1 MERIVINGGKKL
13 HGKIRVSGAKNAALP
28 ILFATILAEDAC
40 IIENL
45 PEISD
50 VTDSLEILR
59 AMGASV
65 TMLDRTTVKIDTTN
79 IVCGSAPY
87 DLAAAMRGSYYVLG
101 AEISRFGKAR
111 SAVPGGCDFGLRP
124 IDQHIKGFAALGARV
139 ATENGYV
146 VCDCDGRPKGANVY
160 LDIESVGATINI
172 MLAACKAEGMTI
184 IDNAA
189 REPHI
194 VDLANFLN
202 ACGAD
207 ISGAGT
213 DVIKV
218 KGVNRL
224 HGVTYAIIPDMIE
237 AGTYMI
243 AAAATKSH
251 VEITNVIPKHLESVT
266 AKLIEMGVDVVE
278 NDESVVVDGD
288 CEMTAARV
296 KTMPYPGFPTDMNP
310 QICTLMCLAQG
321 TSYVAEGVFDN
332 RFRYAAE
339 LAKMGASVKVE
350 GKLAV
355 VEGVEALRG
364 ACVRAVDLRAG
375 AAMVIAGLAAEGTT
389 YIEDIRHIERGYE
402 DLVGKLAS
410 VGADICRETVADEV
424 VLKAN

>member
-1 MERIVINGGKKL
+1 MERIVINGGRKL
-13 HGKIRVSGAKNAALP
+13 GGKIRVSGAKNAALP
-28 ILFATILAEDAC
+28 ILFATIIAEDTC

-59 AMGASV
+59 AMGAVVS
-65 TMLDRTTVKIDTTN
+65 MLDPTTVKIDTTH
-79 IVCGSAPY
+79 IVCGTAPHE
-87 DLAAAMRGSYYVLG
+87 LAASMRGSYYVLG
-101 AEISRFGKAR
+101 AELARFGR
-111 SAVPGGCDFGLRP
+111 SATALPGGCDFGSRP
-124 IDQHIKGFAALGARV
+124 IDQHIKGFKALGAEVICEQGRV
-139 ATENGYV
+139 F
-146 VCDCDGRPKGANVY
+146 CDCDGMPAGANIY

-172 MLAACKAEGMTI
+172 MLAACKAEGNTVI
-184 IDNAA
+184 ENAA

-213 DVIKV
+213 DVIKI
-218 KGVNRL
+218 KGVKRM

-243 AAAATKSH
+243 AAAATGSR

-278 NDESVVVDGD
+278 NDESVVVDGG
-288 CEMTAARV
+288 CELKAARV

-310 QICTLMCLAQG
+310 QICTLMCRASG
-321 TSYVAEGVFDN
+321 TSYIAEGVFDN
-332 RFRYAAE
+332 RFRYVGE
-339 LAKMGASVKVE
+339 LVKLGANVTVDGKIAVIE
-350 GKLAV
+350 GKCELK
-355 VEGVEALRG
+355 G

-402 DLVGKLAS
+402 DLVGKLAAA
-410 VGADICRETVADEV
+410 GADIRRETVPDEV
-424 VLKAN
+424 IQKAN

>member
-1 MERIVINGGKKL
+1 MERIVINGGRKL

-101 AEISRFGKAR
+101 AELSRFGKAR

-172 MLAACKAEGMTI
+172 MLAACKAEGQTI

-218 KGVNRL
+218 KGVSRL

-266 AKLIEMGVDVVE
+266 AKLIEMGIDVVE

-355 VEGVEALRG
+355 VEGVETLHG